1 MPRATDRRSGTS
13 RPPGAGLDADALR
26 AHVGA
31 WPGVT
36 EDVKWGADRVFSVGG
51 KMFCVLDEGG
61 GGRLGFKVEDARFL
75 EFTDRPGIRPAP
87 YMARAHWISV
97 ETADALAPDEL
108 RALLR
113 RSYEL
118 VFAKLTKTLQR
129 QLGAG

>member
-1 MPRATDRRSGTS
+1 MPSVPRTRPGSG
-13 RPPGAGLDADALR
+13 RPPGAGLDADSLR
-26 AHVGA
+26 AHVGG

-51 KMFCVLDEGG
+51 KMFCVLDEGDS
-61 GGRLGFKVEDARFL
+61 GRLSFKVEDARFL
-75 EFTDRPGIRPAP
+75 EFTDRPGILPAP
-87 YMARAHWISV
+87 YMARAHWICVTTS
-97 ETADALAPDEL
+97 DALAPDEL

-129 QLGAG
+129 QLGAV